1 MFFFND
7 AATTEIYTLPLHDAL
22 PIWSAR
28 LLPPEREKL
37 VRLVETLKKRPQLR
51 LLVQGR
57 YHPDRDGAALRDVA
71 AHRALAERLGIKV
84 APGEDPGPVAYD
96 NARTQRAL
104 EAMLAERGGADAVSQ
119 FVAGF
124 EKQKGREA
132 RRVNLALAL
141 VGRGS
146 QDRELYEAIFRRV
159 AELQP
164 LPPKALEELALAR
177 GAVIRKRVAGAAG
190 IGAARVGQKAPEA
203 VSGAQVTSKLS
214 LDVAKPT
221 Q

>member
-1 MFFFND
+1 
-7 AATTEIYTLPLHDAL
+7 
-22 PIWSAR
+22 
-28 LLPPEREKL
+28 
-37 VRLVETLKKRPQLR
+37 
-51 LLVQGR
+51 
-57 YHPDRDGAALRDVA
+57 
-71 AHRALAERLGIKV
+71 
-84 APGEDPGPVAYD
+84 VAYG

-104 EAMLAERGGADAVSQ
+104 EAMLAERGGTDAVPQ

-132 RRVNLALAL
+132 QRVNLALAL

-164 LPPKALEELALAR
+164 LPPKALEELARER
-177 GAVIRKRVAGAAG
+177 GAVITKQVAGAAG
-190 IGAARVGQKAPEA
+190 IGAARVGQKEPEA